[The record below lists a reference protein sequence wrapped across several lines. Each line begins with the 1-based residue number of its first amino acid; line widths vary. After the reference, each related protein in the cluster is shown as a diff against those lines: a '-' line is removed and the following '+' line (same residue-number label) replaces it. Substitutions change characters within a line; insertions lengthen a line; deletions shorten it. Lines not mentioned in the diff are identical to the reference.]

1 MSRTSDLARSRRA
14 FVTGLG
20 RSTALLVGA
29 GALVR
34 AAAPSRPP
42 EVARGPEAD
51 GGDLG
56 SSPAAR
62 PAARHDDLP
71 PAPDARVRAFLG
83 PVAVGTAVGAWSVA
97 AVYGPF
103 RGALP
108 LILAHPDGRRAQV
121 DLLRR
126 DDASPPGVAA
136 APAGHLYLV
145 NAGRGHAATPPDL
158 EDAIAALARALPGDG
173 AELPLVSHAE
183 RRRAFPGGVY
193 VVPA

>member
-20 RSTALLVGA
+20 RSTVLLVGG

-34 AAAPSRPP
+34 AAAPTRSPA
-42 EVARGPEAD
+42 VARPEGVAA
-51 GGDLG
+51 LAA
-56 SSPAAR
+56 PAAA
-62 PAARHDDLP
+62 PAGHDDLP
-71 PAPDARVRAFLG
+71 PAPDAQVRAFLG

-108 LILAHPDGRRAQV
+108 LILANPDGRRAQV
-121 DLLRR
+121 DLLRH

-136 APAGHLYLV
+136 AAAGHLYLV

-158 EDAIAALARALPGDG
+158 EDAIAALARALPSDG
-173 AELPLVSHAE
+173 AGLPLVSHAE

-193 VVPA
+193 VVPV